1 MMQTSQRAVQKSS
14 RIFTRQCRI
23 CDAPAQYSYFGTVS
37 CYPCK
42 MFFRRH
48 ALSTKKDLKCTC
60 NGQYASNI
68 RICTL
73 CRLTKCFQS
82 GMSIDRFRS
91 SKQNTLL
98 KLSRQPTV
106 WNFSQVNQSLL
117 TNNQWA
123 LLSNLHHSYK
133 ESHLL
138 TIGQSLHDL
147 HYHSHL
153 PYTTYETLVNQFVE
167 SIYDTTGDYLHMNH
181 DLRELP
187 FHERSIVLRVAV
199 ANVTCMTSVFSI
211 GYCHLYNLNNFLH
224 FMKMKYGKYVV
235 DIQCWAAKYID
246 QDLTVNKM
254 AIALFAVSEDSC
266 SYSTKIS
273 TNFPISSV
281 IIHIQ
286 HRYVEV
292 IWKYLIVKYGYSGA
306 VKRFL
311 NLTLWI
317 LAMKILTSHA
327 ETVLTHVDHIDSL
340 VEQIE
345 LKFILDDI
353 EHILETNS

>member
-1 MMQTSQRAVQKSS
+1 MKQPSQQAVQKRN

-37 CYPCK
+37 CYSCK
-42 MFFRRH
+42 MFFRRR

-60 NGQYASNI
+60 NGQYPSNI
-68 RICTL
+68 RICTS
-73 CRLTKCFQS
+73 CRLTKCFQL
-82 GMSIDRFRS
+82 GMSTDRFRS
-91 SKQNTLL
+91 SRQNTLI
-98 KLSRQPTV
+98 KLPRQPTV
-106 WNFSQVNQSLL
+106 WNFSQADQLLL

-123 LLSNLHHSYK
+123 LLSNLHHSYN

-153 PYTTYETLVNQFVE
+153 PYTTYETLVNQFLE
-167 SIYDTTGDYLHMNH
+167 SIYDTTRDYLHMNH
-181 DLRELP
+181 DLSELP
-187 FHERSIVLRVAV
+187 FHERSIVLRAAV

-211 GYCHLYNLNNFLH
+211 GYCRLYNLDNFLY
-224 FMKMKYGKYVV
+224 FMKMKYGKYAV
-235 DIQCWAAKYID
+235 DISCWAVKYID

-254 AIALFAVSEDSC
+254 TMALFAVSEDS
-266 SYSTKIS
+266 YSTKMS
-273 TNFPISSV
+273 TNFPISSM

-292 IWKYLIVKYGYSGA
+292 IWKYLILKYNYSGA

-311 NLTLWI
+311 NLTSWI

-327 ETVLTHVDHIDSL
+327 ETLLTHVNHIDSL

-345 LKFILDDI
+345 LKFVLDDI